1 MYVFLRFAAAAN
13 NSLRHLRIRIIIG
26 FQECEDDDFL
36 PYVLTEVN
44 LTTAC
49 LSRSSRVQHSSTYN
63 VPSHVFNVIYD
74 ALMTLYE
81 AAIIH
86 YRLYGNCTWS
96 NNQAIQQVLSQ
107 VFGTTYVA
115 RKVYHKDFG
124 ISAKQWEIDV
134 MMLPLLPLLWLA

>member
-44 LTTAC
+44 LTAAC
-49 LSRSSRVQHSSTYN
+49 LRHSGHVQHSSSYN

-81 AAIIH
+81 AAMTH

-96 NNQAIQQVLSQ
+96 SNQAIQQILSQ

-115 RKVYHKDFG
+115 RKVYHQDFG
-124 ISAKQWEIDV
+124 ISAKQ
-134 MMLPLLPLLWLA
+134 